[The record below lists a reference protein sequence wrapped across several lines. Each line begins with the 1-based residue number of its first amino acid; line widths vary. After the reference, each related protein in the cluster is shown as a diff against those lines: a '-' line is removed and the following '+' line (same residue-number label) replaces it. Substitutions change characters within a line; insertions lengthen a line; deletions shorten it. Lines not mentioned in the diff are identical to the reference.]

1 MEGVYPIMIDG
12 TLAGKLTV
20 TAQGAR
26 TVFSAECRLLP
37 GIIRISVY
45 GGGKEGY
52 LGVLVPEDGKLTL
65 KKTMSPVQLRDFPAV
80 IDCADRAGLA
90 AQYCEEAVPESAEAE
105 PTPEEA
111 APQIVPEPQT
121 PELPADEAEDDLYWY
136 SSPDGALVRFDGE
149 RNLIA
154 LPAGDPRIPE
164 GRGGQRRTVDGREYM
179 VFRTKNGRLEE

>member
-1 MEGVYPIMIDG
+1 MEGVYPIMLDG
-12 TLAGKLTV
+12 ALAGKLTV

-37 GIIRISVY
+37 GIIRLSVY
-45 GGGKEGY
+45 GGGREAY
-52 LGVLVPEDGKLTL
+52 LGVLAPENGMLTL
-65 KKTMSPVQLRDFPAV
+65 KKTVSPSLLHSFPEV

-90 AQYCEEAVPESAEAE
+90 AQYREESEPEPAETVPEENIPQPAPEMQTLEA
-105 PTPEEA
+105 
-111 APQIVPEPQT
+111 
-121 PELPADEAEDDLYWY
+121 PADAAEDDQYWY

-164 GRGGQRRTVDGREYM
+164 GRGGQRRTVDGREYV
-179 VFRTKNGRLEE
+179 VFRTKNGRIEE